1 MAEKLW
7 AALSNE
13 LAEAAARA
21 GECVVAVQGGRRHSS
36 GIYWSD
42 DIVVTVNHALRHAE
56 EMATIISAEA
66 EAQAQVIGRDPGT
79 DIAVLRLQRS
89 TKAQPVIWGHA
100 AQLRI
105 GDLVL
110 AAARTRR
117 GNIVASSGIV
127 SGLMGAWRTW
137 HGGRID
143 QFIRPDLTLYP
154 GFSGGPLIN
163 AQGEI
168 IGLNTTGL
176 HRSGVTIPAATL
188 KRIVPELLEK
198 GVIERPYLGLACQSV
213 SIPESFRT
221 SLNLRSDEGLLITHV
236 EPASAAE
243 KSGILLGDLVVELDD
258 QTSLS
263 TELIQEIL
271 SGRTAGDSMRIKLVR
286 AGEIKEA
293 IIVLQSR
300 PPR

>member
-7 AALSNE
+7 ATLSNE
-13 LAEAAARA
+13 WADAVATA
-21 GECVVAVQGGRRHSS
+21 GKCVVSVQGGRRYSS

-42 DIVVTVNHALRHAE
+42 DVVVTVNHALRHDE
-56 EMATIISAEA
+56 EIATIVSAEGA
-66 EAQAQVIGRDPGT
+66 TQARVVGRDPGT
-79 DIAVLRLQRS
+79 DIAVIRLQS
-89 TKAQPVIWGHA
+89 SMKVPSVMWGQA
-100 AQLRI
+100 DKLRV
-105 GDLVL
+105 GDWVL
-110 AAARTRR
+110 AVARTRR

-137 HGGRID
+137 HGGRLD
-143 QFIRPDLTLYP
+143 QFIRSDLTLYP
-154 GFSGGPLIN
+154 GFSGGPLIS

-176 HRSGVTIPAATL
+176 HRSGVTIPAATI
-188 KRIVPELLEK
+188 RSIVPALLEK
-198 GVIERPYLGLACQSV
+198 GIIERPYLGLAFQSV
-213 SIPESFRT
+213 PIPESFRT
-221 SLNLRSDEGLLITHV
+221 GLGLKGDEGLLITRV

-243 KSGILLGDLVVELDD
+243 KSGVLLGDLVVELDE
-258 QTSLS
+258 QASLS

-293 IIVLQSR
+293 AIVLQSR